1 MKNRAHRMLQILTL
15 RENTLTNQEF
25 PHIKSYLCTSKWWGR
40 FEVYESP
47 SERTV
52 MMVGMKEII
61 FAWQKGRP

>member
-25 PHIKSYLCTSKWWGR
+25 PNIKSYLCTSKSLGR

-47 SERTV
+47 SGRTV
-52 MMVGMKEII
+52 MMIGMKEII
-61 FAWQKGRP
+61 FAW